1 MNKKMSYAL
10 VLLALS
16 VLVLLFNTGK
26 GEINLVF
33 DTVRIMKA
41 LVYMAFM
48 GVGVVI
54 GLLLK

>member
-1 MNKKMSYAL
+1 MNKKMYYAL
-10 VLLALS
+10 ALLVLS
-16 VLVLLFNTGK
+16 VLVLVFNTGK

-33 DTVRIMKA
+33 DTFRIMRA
-41 LVYMAFM
+41 LVYMTFM

>member
-26 GEINLVF
+26 GEINLIF
-33 DTVRIMKA
+33 DTFRIMKA
-41 LVYMAFM
+41 LVFMSFM
-48 GVGVVI
+48 GVGVAI

>member
-1 MNKKMSYAL
+1 MNKKMTYAM

-26 GEINLVF
+26 GEVNLVF
-33 DTVRIMKA
+33 DTFRIMKA

-48 GVGVVI
+48 GVGLLI